1 MDFFIRQLTM
11 NGKEVQDDDMILAAL
26 EGYHYKL
33 METYFGIP
41 LKEIEQ
47 NGQPVQMAAEA
58 SDVLIDYLPNYNSN

>member
-11 NGKEVQDDDMILAAL
+11 NGKEVQDDYMFLAAL
-26 EGYHYKL
+26 DGYHYKL
-33 METYFGIP
+33 METDFGISR
-41 LKEIEQ
+41 EEVEQ